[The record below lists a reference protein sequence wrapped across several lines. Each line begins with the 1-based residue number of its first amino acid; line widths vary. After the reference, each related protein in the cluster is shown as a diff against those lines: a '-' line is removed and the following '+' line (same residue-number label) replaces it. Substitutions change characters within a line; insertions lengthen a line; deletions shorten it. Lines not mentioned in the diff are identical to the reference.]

1 MRCQS
6 HLLLDVTSSSAR
18 NDCKS
23 MAHWQVLSRV
33 LEAESPHVL
42 DAEVE
47 TGKRGVIQGVLE
59 GQDARTALMRS
70 SYDFLVSIR
79 ANIIPSKS
87 D

>member
-6 HLLLDVTSSSAR
+6 HLLLDDVHLILSLEVTSSSAR

-47 TGKRGVIQGVLE
+47 TGKRGVTQAVRDVSAVLDE
-59 GQDARTALMRS
+59 R
-70 SYDFLVSIR
+70 V
-79 ANIIPSKS
+79 K
-87 D
+87 